1 MIFYLYFYIRLK
13 ALIQNYRDMSRKRK
27 LMEEYLKNIIQN
39 IPEKP
44 GCYQYFDDKGIIIYV
59 GKAKN
64 LKKRVSS
71 YFNKKHEDSPK
82 TRILVS
88 KIRDIKYII
97 VDNEADTL
105 LLESNLIKEYQPR
118 YNVMLKDDKSYPSI
132 VIRNEY
138 FPRVELTRKLI
149 KDGSQYFGPYVNV
162 QSVKTLLEFVHKL
175 YPIRTCSLNLSP
187 EKIAERKYKVCLEYH
202 IKRCL
207 GPCVGLQTKD
217 DYLKSVN
224 AIQEILKGNTNLVS
238 DSIYN
243 DMIEY
248 AERQEFE
255 EANRL
260 KEKYQLVENFK
271 NRSTVV
277 SSIKYNIDV
286 YSYDEDENAG
296 YINYLNVH
304 NGAIIQAYTFE
315 YRKRMEEAK
324 EELLALGIIE
334 VREKFGSKAKEIV
347 VPFLPEITL
356 EGVEFTIPQR
366 GDKKKLLLVSTQN
379 VKQYKLDKLKKAE
392 SLNPEQ
398 RNVRILK
405 DIQKD
410 LNLKELPTHIE
421 CFDNSNIQG
430 TNPVSACVV
439 FKMGK
444 PSKKDYRHFN
454 VKTVVGPDDFSTMRE
469 VVYRRYHRL
478 IEEESPLPQLI
489 VIDGGKGQLSSAC
502 ESLKELGIYGK
513 IAIVGIAKRL
523 EEIYYPEDSIP
534 LYLDKNSETLKV
546 LQHLR
551 DEAHRFGITFHRNQ
565 RSKHQIKSELD
576 NIKGIGDE
584 TKRLLL
590 KKFRSVKRIK
600 EASDKEVEDIV
611 GKHKTALIRSYFLM
625 KGK

>member
-1 MIFYLYFYIRLK
+1 M
-13 ALIQNYRDMSRKRK
+13 NN
-27 LMEEYLKNIIQN
+27 YLKNIIQN

-44 GCYQYFDDKGIIIYV
+44 GCYQYFDDKGTIIYV

-71 YFNKKHEDSPK
+71 YFSKNHDNPK

-97 VDNEADTL
+97 VDTEADTL
-105 LLESNLIKEYQPR
+105 LLENSLIKEFQPR
-118 YNVMLKDDKSYPSI
+118 YNVLLKDDKSYPSI
-132 VIRNEY
+132 VIKNEY
-138 FPRVELTRKLI
+138 FPRVELTRKIL
-149 KDGSQYFGPYVNV
+149 KDGSQYFGPYSNV
-162 QSVKTLLEFVHKL
+162 LSVKTLLEFIHKL
-175 YPIRTCSLNLSP
+175 YPIRTCSLNLTP
-187 EKIAERKYKVCLEYH
+187 EKIAEGKYKVCLEYH

-207 GPCVGLQTKD
+207 GPCVGLQSLD
-217 DYLKSVN
+217 DHNKNIESVK
-224 AIQEILKGNTNLVS
+224 EILKGNTNIVS
-238 DSIYN
+238 GNIYS
-243 DMIEY
+243 MMLEMS
-248 AERQEFE
+248 EKQEFE
-255 EANRL
+255 EANKL
-260 KEKYQLVENFK
+260 KEKYLLVENFK
-271 NRSTVV
+271 NKSTVV
-277 SSIKYNIDV
+277 SNINYNIDV
-286 YSYDEDENAG
+286 YSYDEDESAA

-315 YRKRMEEAK
+315 YRKRMEEEK
-324 EELLALGIIE
+324 EELLGLGIVE
-334 VREKFGSKAKEIV
+334 VRERFGSKAKEIV
-347 VPFLPEITL
+347 VPFYPDLTM
-356 EGVEFTIPQR
+356 EGVEFSIPQR
-366 GDKKKLLLVSTQN
+366 GDKKKLLLLSTQN
-379 VKQYKLDKLKKAE
+379 VRQYKLDKLKKAE

-398 RNVRILK
+398 RSVRILK

-410 LNLKELPTHIE
+410 LNLKDLPTHIE

-454 VKTVVGPDDFSTMRE
+454 VKTVIGPDDFSTMRE

-478 IEEESPLPQLI
+478 LEEETPLPQLI
-489 VIDGGKGQLSSAC
+489 VIDGGKGQLSAAC
-502 ESLKELGIYGK
+502 ESLKSLGIYGK
-513 IAIVGIAKRL
+513 VAIVGIAKRL

-534 LYLDKNSETLKV
+534 LYLDKNSESLKV

-565 RSKHQIKSELD
+565 RSKNQVKSELD

-590 KKFRSVKRIK
+590 KEFRSVKRIRLAK
-600 EASDKEVEDIV
+600 NEEIEKIV
-611 GKHKTALIRSYFLM
+611 GKFRTALIRKYFED
-625 KGK
+625 KNN

>member
-1 MIFYLYFYIRLK
+1 M
-13 ALIQNYRDMSRKRK
+13 NN
-27 LMEEYLKNIIQN
+27 YLKNIIQN

-44 GCYQYFDDKGIIIYV
+44 GCYQYFDDKGTIIYV

-71 YFNKKHEDSPK
+71 YFSKNHDSPK

-97 VDNEADTL
+97 VDTEADTL
-105 LLESNLIKEYQPR
+105 LLENSLIKEFQPR
-118 YNVMLKDDKSYPSI
+118 YNVLLKDDKSYPSI
-132 VIRNEY
+132 VIKNEY
-138 FPRVELTRKLI
+138 FPRVELTRKIL
-149 KDGSQYFGPYVNV
+149 KDGSQYFGPYSNV
-162 QSVKTLLEFVHKL
+162 LSVKTLLEFIHKL
-175 YPIRTCSLNLSP
+175 YPIRTCSLNLTP
-187 EKIAERKYKVCLEYH
+187 EKIAEGKYKVCLEYH

-207 GPCVGLQTKD
+207 GPCVGLQSLD
-217 DYLKSVN
+217 DHNKNIESVK
-224 AIQEILKGNTNLVS
+224 EILKGNTNIVS
-238 DSIYN
+238 GNIYS
-243 DMIEY
+243 MMLEMS
-248 AERQEFE
+248 EKQEFE
-255 EANRL
+255 EANKL
-260 KEKYQLVENFK
+260 KEKYLLVENFK
-271 NRSTVV
+271 NKSTVV
-277 SSIKYNIDV
+277 SNINYNIDV
-286 YSYDEDENAG
+286 YSYDEDESAA

-315 YRKRMEEAK
+315 YRKRMEEEK
-324 EELLALGIIE
+324 EELLGLGIVE
-334 VREKFGSKAKEIV
+334 VRERFGSKAKEIV
-347 VPFLPEITL
+347 VPFYPDLTM
-356 EGVEFTIPQR
+356 EGVEFSIPQR
-366 GDKKKLLLVSTQN
+366 GDKKKLLLLSTQN
-379 VKQYKLDKLKKAE
+379 VRQYKLDKLKKAE

-398 RNVRILK
+398 RSVRILK

-410 LNLKELPTHIE
+410 LNLKDLPTHIE

-454 VKTVVGPDDFSTMRE
+454 VKTVIGPDDFSTMRE

-478 IEEESPLPQLI
+478 LEEETPLPQLI
-489 VIDGGKGQLSSAC
+489 VIDGGKGQLSAAC
-502 ESLKELGIYGK
+502 ESLKSLEIYGK
-513 IAIVGIAKRL
+513 VAIVGIAKRL

-534 LYLDKNSETLKV
+534 LYLDKNSESLKV

-565 RSKHQIKSELD
+565 RSKNQVKSELD

-590 KKFRSVKRIK
+590 KEFRSVKRIRLAK
-600 EASDKEVEDIV
+600 DEEIEKIV
-611 GKHKTALIRSYFLM
+611 GKFRTALIRKYFED
-625 KGK
+625 KNN

>member
-1 MIFYLYFYIRLK
+1 M
-13 ALIQNYRDMSRKRK
+13 NN
-27 LMEEYLKNIIQN
+27 YLKNIIQN

-44 GCYQYFDDKGIIIYV
+44 GCYQYFDDKGTIIYV

-71 YFNKKHEDSPK
+71 YFSKNHDSPK

-97 VDNEADTL
+97 VDTEADTL
-105 LLESNLIKEYQPR
+105 LLENSLIKEFQPR
-118 YNVMLKDDKSYPSI
+118 YNVLLKDDKSYPSI
-132 VIRNEY
+132 VIKNEY
-138 FPRVELTRKLI
+138 FPRVELTRKIL
-149 KDGSQYFGPYVNV
+149 KDGSQYFGPYSNV
-162 QSVKTLLEFVHKL
+162 LSVKTLLEFIHKL
-175 YPIRTCSLNLSP
+175 YPIRTCSLNLTP
-187 EKIAERKYKVCLEYH
+187 EKIAEGKYKVCLEYH

-207 GPCVGLQTKD
+207 GPCVGLQSLD
-217 DYLKSVN
+217 DHNKNIESVK
-224 AIQEILKGNTNLVS
+224 EILKGNTNIVS
-238 DSIYN
+238 GNIYS
-243 DMIEY
+243 MMLEMS
-248 AERQEFE
+248 EKQEFE
-255 EANRL
+255 EANKL
-260 KEKYQLVENFK
+260 KEKYLLVENFK
-271 NRSTVV
+271 NKSTVV
-277 SSIKYNIDV
+277 SNINYNIDV
-286 YSYDEDENAG
+286 YSYDEDESAA

-315 YRKRMEEAK
+315 YRKRMEEEK
-324 EELLALGIIE
+324 EELLGLGIVE
-334 VREKFGSKAKEIV
+334 VRERFGSKAKEIV
-347 VPFLPEITL
+347 VPFYPDLTM
-356 EGVEFTIPQR
+356 EGVEFSIPQR
-366 GDKKKLLLVSTQN
+366 GDKKKLLLLSTQN
-379 VKQYKLDKLKKAE
+379 VRQYKLDKLKKVE

-398 RNVRILK
+398 RSVRILK

-410 LNLKELPTHIE
+410 LNLKDLPTHIE

-454 VKTVVGPDDFSTMRE
+454 VKTVIGPDDFSTMRE

-478 IEEESPLPQLI
+478 LEEETPLPQLI
-489 VIDGGKGQLSSAC
+489 VIDGGKGQLSAAC
-502 ESLKELGIYGK
+502 ESLKSLGIYGK
-513 IAIVGIAKRL
+513 VAIVGIAKRL

-534 LYLDKNSETLKV
+534 LYLDKNSESLKV

-565 RSKHQIKSELD
+565 RSKNQVKSELD

-590 KKFRSVKRIK
+590 KEFRSVKRIRLAK
-600 EASDKEVEDIV
+600 DEEIEKIV
-611 GKHKTALIRSYFLM
+611 GKFRTALIRKYFED
-625 KGK
+625 KNN